1 MFPHSAAPSTS
12 YSTQPYASK
21 SRSYKRGSGR
31 GGGGRRQD
39 KSAPLASTTRPS
51 KDIQILTVTITPD
64 SSNKCKVEQSGSYS
78 HQTSTYARGRAL
90 ARGLTRSL
98 TESFPHHKGCPLV
111 GNYTILWRSGNRQ
124 TILNLRSIVS
134 QGNRLHFTS
143 PP

>member
-12 YSTQPYASK
+12 CSTQPYAAK

-39 KSAPLASTTRPS
+39 KSVPLASTTKPS
-51 KDIQILTVTITPD
+51 KDIQILTVTI
-64 SSNKCKVEQSGSYS
+64 
-78 HQTSTYARGRAL
+78 TYARGRAL

-124 TILNLRSIVS
+124 TILMDEVS
-134 QGNRLHFTS
+134 SVRGTGFILLVHPRQAPIGDIFPQGTVSSRL
-143 PP
+143 P